1 MEDHVSTALRFLE
14 HSDREFAA
22 GDSLQGS
29 EKIWGAVSHAV
40 MAVAMQRGWDFG
52 KYSAR
57 KAAVN
62 RLAAEYGEPN
72 LREEFF
78 AAQQFHANFYHD
90 FMEDDDFDWGPTDGS
105 PFRSPLGEFGGADE
119 SSIGHAVGNLQ
130 E

>member
-1 MEDHVSTALRFLE
+1 MTTNRDTAMEDHVSTALRFLE

-90 FMEDDDFDWGPTDGS
+90 FMEDDDFDWGRPVVHRFVHRLVSLVEPTNQ
-105 PFRSPLGEFGGADE
+105 A
-119 SSIGHAVGNLQ
+119 
-130 E
+130 